1 MPSRIST
8 RSGLSSAH
16 RAPWAAP
23 LPPKPPAR
31 LADHHPRSQGPWRRR
46 ALVAGRCPVGQPGH
60 LHRDG
65 RPAPR
70 LLRVGRRRLAYRD
83 RHDDDDPAHPQHQ
96 RAPDRR
102 GRAAA
107 PGRRGDLPQ
116 GTPRLHR
123 GRRRHCRGRGHRHR
137 GHRQRLRRTARRT
150 SASAATWRTSGTT
163 TRATGPPW
171 SSSGARTAAGI
182 TSGSLTPR
190 PRSAT
195 TPKRGHPGARPG
207 AVPVRRREATSRAG
221 LADAPRIRGRTRPAR
236 KTTGGTC
243 RPARAVAD
251 RLRRVAAPEGLPAWL
266 ARSQR
271 ITVIIR

>member
-1 MPSRIST
+1 VLLGRTCPGRLDRKICSLSVIPMPSRMST

-31 LADHHPRSQGPWRRR
+31 LADHHPRNQGPWRRR

-123 GRRRHCRGRGHRHR
+123 GRRRHCRVRGHRHR
-137 GHRQRLRRTARRT
+137 GHRSDCDEPRGGSFRIGGDLEDFWDDDEGYGPSMVIQ
-150 SASAATWRTSGTT
+150 WRED
-163 TRATGPPW
+163 
-171 SSSGARTAAGI
+171 
-182 TSGSLTPR
+182 
-190 PRSAT
+190 
-195 TPKRGHPGARPG
+195 RGWYH
-207 AVPVRRREATSRAG
+207 
-221 LADAPRIRGRTRPAR
+221 I
-236 KTTGGTC
+236 
-243 RPARAVAD
+243 
-251 RLRRVAAPEGLPAWL
+251 
-266 ARSQR
+266 
-271 ITVIIR
+271 